1 MESDIKKATYVVID
15 TETARGAE
23 AEKNRV
29 CQIALIKT
37 INEQKLETFDEL
49 VNPEVPIEENVT
61 RIHGISNRDV
71 QSAPKFSE
79 IAEIIQKFVGDAV
92 LVSHNTGF
100 DVPLLCEELAR
111 SGLKK
116 PRYAAID
123 TIPLCKIAYPAQ
135 KVVGYSLP
143 KVAAMMGLQPR
154 TWHNALAD
162 ATVCTEVF
170 WKCAN
175 KLLSTGVVRDVNQ
188 LINAGKNPKLQ
199 EYFNGRH

>member
-1 MESDIKKATYVVID
+1 MESDIKKATFVVID
-15 TETARGAE
+15 IETARGAE

-37 INEQKLETFDEL
+37 VNEQTLETFDEL

-71 QSAPKFSE
+71 LSAPKFSE
-79 IAEIIQKFVGDAV
+79 IAEIIQRFVGDSV

-100 DVPLLCEELAR
+100 DIPLLCEELCRA
-111 SGLKK
+111 GLKK
-116 PRYAAID
+116 MRYAAID
-123 TIPLCKIAYPAQ
+123 TISLCKIAYPAQ

-143 KVAAMMGLQPR
+143 KVAEMMGLQPR
-154 TWHNALAD
+154 AWHNALAD

-170 WKCAN
+170 WKCTN

-188 LINAGKNPKLQ
+188 LINAGKNPKLE
-199 EYFNGRH
+199 EYFNGR